1 MCVLFFLGV
10 IDETCNRVS
19 YSTRTIC
26 TFRGS
31 SVNISANYSSSED
44 HFERKTWSCRGCPVQ
59 WPSPSAPGDNGK
71 DSEYVGRVQV
81 VEPERGLSTLMIT
94 DLRDID
100 SAEYRFTF
108 TSRGSEWRSDLPG
121 TTLTVSGAG
130 KTPATFTFALTAFIH
145 SVYRYIF
152 IKDKY
157 MRTSKILIVP

>member
-1 MCVLFFLGV
+1 MKPATESLTPPG
-10 IDETCNRVS
+10 
-19 YSTRTIC
+19 
-26 TFRGS
+26 
-31 SVNISANYSSSED
+31 
-44 HFERKTWSCRGCPVQ
+44 
-59 WPSPSAPGDNGK
+59 PSAPSEAPLSTSQPTTAVQRITLKGRRGPAEGVP
-71 DSEYVGRVQV
+71 SSGPVPLHPGTPARTLEYVGRVQV

-108 TSRGSEWRSDLPG
+108 TSRGFEWRSDLPG
-121 TTLTVSGAG
+121 TTLTISGAG